1 MGSLVR
7 AQEREQTEKSSS
19 MMTFFVYNTSLFL
32 LFIDFLG
39 SSPIEGFVF
48 FRHNSSGVLPMIF
61 CLCQECA
68 KCQFFLIDLTN
79 KYLTM
84 KNLITLLVIISI
96 TTTCISCE
104 SPKKFDLGNAKKEIE
119 EANRNF
125 EKYVKTGDSVAFA
138 KNCYTI
144 DAHYMAPNLPA
155 IVGRNAIQTM
165 SHQTISAGVSE
176 IKLHTIEMWGD
187 ENGITE
193 EGTLEV
199 YVKGGKLVDKGKYL
213 VLWKKEDGMW
223 KLHRDLFNSDMPM
236 ATK

>member
-1 MGSLVR
+1 
-7 AQEREQTEKSSS
+7 
-19 MMTFFVYNTSLFL
+19 
-32 LFIDFLG
+32 
-39 SSPIEGFVF
+39 
-48 FRHNSSGVLPMIF
+48 
-61 CLCQECA
+61 
-68 KCQFFLIDLTN
+68 
-79 KYLTM
+79 M
-84 KNLITLLVIISI
+84 KNLITLLVIVSI

-125 EKYVKTGDSVAFA
+125 EKYIKTGDSVAFA
-138 KNCYTI
+138 KNCYTK